1 MVTAADVSAAF
12 AVQTLE
18 FHTVRD
24 ELARHTSF
32 SRGRELALELTP
44 TSQIDEA
51 RRRQAT
57 TAEALR
63 LPGLRPG
70 LHLGGVH
77 DVRPLAER
85 ARVGGTL
92 GPEELLDVAS
102 TVRGARAWRRG
113 LAPLRDETPTLL
125 ELADVYL
132 GDHPGLVEDIQ
143 DAISEGGEVLDSASP
158 ALRRIRTELRGAHD
172 RLVTRMREIMNAP
185 PYRDV
190 VQDPVVTQRA
200 GRYVIPI
207 RAEARGQVPG
217 IVHDQSASGATLFV
231 EPLAVVEM
239 ANRWRTLI
247 LEEER
252 EVERILRALSQ
263 EVGEKADA
271 LFSSVEGLAQI
282 DLVRAAAGLAEQQR
296 APQ

>member
-1 MVTAADVSAAF
+1 MVTAAEASAAF
-12 AVQTLE
+12 AIQTLE
-18 FHTVRD
+18 FDTVRD
-24 ELARHTSF
+24 ELARRTSF
-32 SRGRELALELTP
+32 SRGRELALELAP

-92 GPEELLDVAS
+92 GAEELLDIAS
-102 TVRGARAWRRG
+102 TVRGARSWRRG
-113 LAPLRDETPTLL
+113 LAPLRDEAPSLL

-132 GDHPGLVEDIQ
+132 SDHPGLVEDIQ

-190 VQDPVVTQRA
+190 VQDPVVTQRN
-200 GRYVIPI
+200 GRDVIPI
-207 RAEARGQVPG
+207 RADSRGQGPG
-217 IVHDQSASGATLFV
+217 MVHDQSASGATLFI
-231 EPLAVVEM
+231 EPLSVVEM
-239 ANRWRTLI
+239 GNRWRTL
-247 LEEER
+247 LLDEER
-252 EVERILRALSQ
+252 EIERILRALSQ
-263 EVGEKADA
+263 EVGEQADA
-271 LFSSVEGLAQI
+271 LISSDEGLAEI
-282 DLVRAAAGLAEQQR
+282 D
-296 APQ
+296 P